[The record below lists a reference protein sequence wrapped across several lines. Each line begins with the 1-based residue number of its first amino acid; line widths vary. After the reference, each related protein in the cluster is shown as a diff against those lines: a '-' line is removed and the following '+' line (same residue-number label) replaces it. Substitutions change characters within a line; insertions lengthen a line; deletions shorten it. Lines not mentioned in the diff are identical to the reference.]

1 MKPGIVPV
9 VDTAETPSAG
19 GLAAVLAPAAA
30 DPNLGRL
37 GGRITDA
44 ITGKELW
51 QVADDLPL
59 VPASTNKVLTAAA
72 ALLTLDGQGRITTR
86 VVAGSQNPQG
96 PVVLVGAGDPT
107 LSAAPPGV
115 DTWYR
120 GAPRI
125 SDLVEQVRRSGVT
138 PTAVQVDTTA
148 FTGPTMA
155 PGWDPSDVDNGDI
168 APIES
173 TMIDAG
179 RIQPTTVNSRRSRTP
194 ALDAGQELAKA
205 LGLDPG
211 AVTIATAPS
220 GARQLAVVQSAPLVL
235 RLSEMMDHSDNV
247 LAECI
252 AREVAGAINRPRS
265 FTGAVDAVTNRLST
279 AHIDTAGAALQDSSG
294 LSVDDRL
301 TAKTLDGTVQAA
313 ARAGPAVAA
322 GAAGS
327 APDRRRQRDA
337 GRPLSRSGHQSG
349 SGRLVACEDGF
360 ADRHQFA
367 GRRCHRPQRP
377 GADVR
382 VHLEFRRS
390 EWPQCDG
397 RAGQQAVDLRVRMTS
412 SADLTIGT
420 AVDWRFAATVG
431 QRLTRPGPP
440 SSDYTRRQ
448 VVDELSSAALK
459 AEPLVRDVTG
469 LATKGAVP
477 AARVVDRVEWVGAA
491 AESMRVMTNGTKSRE
506 DFSPVGSPGRR
517 RVRCWRSCRPGS
529 SVSTTR
535 SQQAGK
541 ASCCWCIRMSSPSS
555 ASCAS
560 NPPISGCGSAC
571 TK

>member
-1 MKPGIVPV
+1 MGPTRRRRSIQVLIGFAVLAFVAAVVAAAMLFTTGVHGSGSTRASVPPPRPPTVKPGMVPV

-72 ALLTLDGQGRITTR
+72 ALLTLDGQARITTR

-138 PTAVQVDTTA
+138 PTAVQVDTSA
-148 FTGPTMA
+148 FSGPTLA

-173 TMIDAG
+173 AMIDAG

-194 ALDAGQELAKA
+194 ALDAGRELAKA

-265 FTGAVDAVTNRLST
+265 FAGAVDAVTNRLST

-313 ARAGPAVAA
+313 AGPDQPSLRALLDLLPIAGGSGTLADRFLDPATNQGPAGWLRAKTGSLTAINSLVGVVTDRSGRVLTFAFISNAAGPNGRNAM
-322 GAAGS
+322 
-327 APDRRRQRDA
+327 DA
-337 GRPLSRSGHQSG
+337 LASR
-349 SGRLVACEDGF
+349 LWTC
-360 ADRHQFA
+360 
-367 GRRCHRPQRP
+367 
-377 GADVR
+377 
-382 VHLEFRRS
+382 
-390 EWPQCDG
+390 
-397 RAGQQAVDLRVRMTS
+397 
-412 SADLTIGT
+412 
-420 AVDWRFAATVG
+420 
-431 QRLTRPGPP
+431 
-440 SSDYTRRQ
+440 
-448 VVDELSSAALK
+448 
-459 AEPLVRDVTG
+459 
-469 LATKGAVP
+469 
-477 AARVVDRVEWVGAA
+477 
-491 AESMRVMTNGTKSRE
+491 
-506 DFSPVGSPGRR
+506 
-517 RVRCWRSCRPGS
+517 
-529 SVSTTR
+529 
-535 SQQAGK
+535 
-541 ASCCWCIRMSSPSS
+541 
-555 ASCAS
+555 
-560 NPPISGCGSAC
+560 GCV
-571 TK
+571 